1 MTKKVFKLLLS
12 VQGKSA
18 CWFIGIYAL
27 IMAILII
34 IFSYITIDDVSWIP
48 LSILYAPKI
57 YLLVMGI
64 VYPLVSTKLYVSK
77 GVTRTQFFWAYTGA
91 ISVISLLLL
100 IPILV
105 SSIYNNDISIS
116 MAITHYLQM
125 PLFFLIG
132 WTSIVGFQLKKWNM
146 VMLGILSAIAMF
158 HLVTTMPEILS
169 LPNLATLGIV
179 LLLLIATL
187 FTLPRIISQVP
198 LQN

>member
-27 IMAILII
+27 IIAILII

-179 LLLLIATL
+179 LLLLIAVL
-187 FTLPRIISQVP
+187 FTLPRIISRVP
-198 LQN
+198 LQS

>member
-179 LLLLIATL
+179 LLLLIAVL